1 MSFYLFI
8 VLFYFV
14 SLFNIYM
21 FIVLDSTG
29 MYGLAPFDADV

>member
-14 SLFNIYM
+14 SLYM